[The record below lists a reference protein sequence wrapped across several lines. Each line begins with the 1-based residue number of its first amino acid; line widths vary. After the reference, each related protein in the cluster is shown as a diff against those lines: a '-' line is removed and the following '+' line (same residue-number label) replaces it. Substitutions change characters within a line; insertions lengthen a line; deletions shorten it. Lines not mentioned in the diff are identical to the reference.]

1 MSNNVAYNPAYP
13 GVYYY
18 YNHYYKNWGIASNTP
33 YNVPYNHVY
42 NWNYQ
47 IGYNQPMDSNNL
59 DDSDDG
65 SDVGPCMSYVVFVG
79 KWLIKHTFFSFQEPS
94 SFCCCCCYHY
104 CCHFYYH
111 YNVSISLFYI
121 LLQVYNIY
129 YLQYNLIF
137 SCPITSCLFYS

>member
-18 YNHYYKNWGIASNTP
+18 YNYYYKNWGVASNTP

-47 IGYNQPMDSNNL
+47 IGYNQSMDSNNL

-65 SDVGPCMSYVVFVG
+65 SDVGPCMSFMLFVWEMCFCG
-79 KWLIKHTFFSFQEPS
+79 EMAHKAYIFFSFQEMS
-94 SFCCCCCYHY
+94 SFFFLFLLSLSCFNQSVLYTSS
-104 CCHFYYH
+104 
-111 YNVSISLFYI
+111 SIQY
-121 LLQVYNIY
+121 LLSSV
-129 YLQYNLIF
+129 
-137 SCPITSCLFYS
+137 